1 MPGLRE
7 LAGSL
12 EAAAAL
18 AALLFAA
25 SRRADLTGLVASA
38 FLAACSPLAL
48 GLTPAGVGLGA
59 LFLAA
64 GGVCLALC
72 LRGGAFA
79 FPGDRE
85 MKWWRIIA
93 RPFAL
98 LFIPIDRYLQRTL
111 LLVLLGALALGFAG
125 LDLVRL
131 FTRYQ
136 LRQLFKR
143 SEIKR
148 FSSMTAFVVAVCII
162 FLVFPDHLPW
172 LGLGFLTVGD
182 LFGKVVG
189 IRFGRTRLLR
199 GRTLEGTLAFTG
211 GGFFVSWLLYI
222 APRGPGQ
229 PLPLYAVLAGPPF
242 AAAVELFSGLLD
254 DNFTVGIISCGFLYS
269 LRYFLRP

>member
-1 MPGLRE
+1 MPGLRVI
-7 LAGSL
+7 AGSL

-18 AALLFAA
+18 AVLILAA
-25 SRRADLTGLVASA
+25 SRRADLAGLVASA
-38 FLAACSPLAL
+38 FLAACSPFAL
-48 GLTPAGVGLGA
+48 GLTLPGLGFA
-59 LFLAA
+59 GLFLAA
-64 GGVCLALC
+64 GGACLAVS
-72 LRGGAFA
+72 LRGGAFL
-79 FPGDRE
+79 FPADRE

-98 LFIPIDRYLQRTL
+98 LFIPIDRYLHRTPL
-111 LLVLLGALALGFAG
+111 LFLLGALALAFAA

-148 FSSMTAFVVAVCII
+148 FSSMTAFLVAVFII
-162 FLVFPDHLPW
+162 FLVFPDRLPW

-199 GRTLEGTLAFTG
+199 GRTLEGTLAFTA

-222 APRGPGQ
+222 APKGEWPA
-229 PLPLYAVLAGPPF
+229 LPLYAVLAGPAF
-242 AAAVELFSGLLD
+242 AAAVELFSGPLD
-254 DNFTVGIISCGFLYS
+254 DNFTTGIISCGFLYS